1 MPLLFGAVACGV
13 PLSPVELT
21 ATAVNGGNLVPTPV
35 DTVGDHVL
43 ASSVLAPILLD
54 APTPPP
60 GATPAASG
68 TLVLSGELTPAAGT
82 PPPGAPAGGTPVA
95 VTEVP
100 GTPAPGSPTPPP
112 TATPQPT
119 ATPIPATLPA
129 GAGPGRTPT
138 PFGGG
143 STTSS
148 SAQSNGGDPASQEL
162 SEVNS
167 ARASRGLPALRA
179 NASLTA
185 DAATYAKYMGDKN
198 YFAHD
203 GLDGTTPSSRV
214 ASAGYKGRFKGE
226 ALAAGQASAD
236 GALNT
241 WLGSP
246 AHAAILLDSSA
257 VDVGIGYYNK
267 PGSSYSYYWVLVTGV
282 P

>member
-1 MPLLFGAVACGV
+1 
-13 PLSPVELT
+13 
-21 ATAVNGGNLVPTPV
+21 
-35 DTVGDHVL
+35 
-43 ASSVLAPILLD
+43 
-54 APTPPP
+54 
-60 GATPAASG
+60 
-68 TLVLSGELTPAAGT
+68 
-82 PPPGAPAGGTPVA
+82 
-95 VTEVP
+95 
-100 GTPAPGSPTPPP
+100 
-112 TATPQPT
+112 
-119 ATPIPATLPA
+119 
-129 GAGPGRTPT
+129 
-138 PFGGG
+138 
-143 STTSS
+143 
-148 SAQSNGGDPASQEL
+148 
-162 SEVNS
+162 
-167 ARASRGLPALRA
+167 
-179 NASLTA
+179 
-185 DAATYAKYMGDKN
+185 MGDKN